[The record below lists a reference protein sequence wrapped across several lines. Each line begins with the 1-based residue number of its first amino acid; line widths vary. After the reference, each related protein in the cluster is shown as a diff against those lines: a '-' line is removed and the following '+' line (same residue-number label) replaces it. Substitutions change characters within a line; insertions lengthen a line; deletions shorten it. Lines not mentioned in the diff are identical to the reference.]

1 MNKPYHAHPSVNFAL
16 NYLRTLGCPI
26 TGEVVLAAQMLW
38 GETQDHETT
47 ATDTSIILSGE
58 LLQRAMLT
66 LCSGK
71 PQTIELA
78 VPMLDVM
85 HGTVQAVADELE
97 HELPGT
103 GNDMMEPK

>member
-1 MNKPYHAHPSVNFAL
+1 MNKPYHTHPTVNFAL

-38 GETQDHETT
+38 GETQDHEPT
-47 ATDTSIILSGE
+47 AADTSVILSAE

-71 PQTIELA
+71 RQIIELA
-78 VPMLDVM
+78 VPMLDVL
-85 HGTVQAVADELE
+85 HGTVQAVAEELG
-97 HELPGT
+97 HELP
-103 GNDMMEPK
+103 DARDVSKEQS

>member
-1 MNKPYHAHPSVNFAL
+1 MNNPYHAHPTVNFAL

-26 TGEVVLAAQMLW
+26 TSEVVLAAQMLW
-38 GETQDHETT
+38 GETQDHEPT

-58 LLQRAMLT
+58 LLQRAMMT

-78 VPMLDVM
+78 VPMLYVM
-85 HGTVQAVADELE
+85 HGTVQGVADELGY
-97 HELPGT
+97 ELPGT

>member
-1 MNKPYHAHPSVNFAL
+1 MNNPYHAHPTVNFAL

-38 GETQDHETT
+38 GETQDHEPT

-58 LLQRAMLT
+58 LLQRAMMT

-78 VPMLDVM
+78 VPMLYVM
-85 HGTVQAVADELE
+85 HGTVQGVADELGY
-97 HELPGT
+97 ELPGT

>member
-1 MNKPYHAHPSVNFAL
+1 MNKPYHPHPTVNFAL

-26 TGEVVLAAQMLW
+26 TSEVVLAAQMLW
-38 GETQDHETT
+38 GETQEHEPT
-47 ATDTSIILSGE
+47 AADAFVILSAE

-78 VPMLDVM
+78 VPMLGIM
-85 HGTVQAVADELE
+85 HGTVQAVADELGY
-97 HELPGT
+97 ELQGT

>member
-1 MNKPYHAHPSVNFAL
+1 MNKPYHSHPSVNFAL

-26 TGEVVLAAQMLW
+26 TSEVVLAAQMLW
-38 GETQDHETT
+38 GETQDHEPT
-47 ATDTSIILSGE
+47 AADTCIILSSE
-58 LLQRAMLT
+58 LLQRAMMT

-78 VPMLDVM
+78 FPMLDVM
-85 HGTVQAVADELE
+85 HDTVQSVADQLGY
-97 HELPGT
+97 ELPCT

>member
-1 MNKPYHAHPSVNFAL
+1 MNKPYHPHPTVSFAL

-26 TGEVVLAAQMLW
+26 TSEVVLAAQMLW
-38 GETQDHETT
+38 GETQEHEPT
-47 ATDTSIILSGE
+47 AADAFVILSAE

-78 VPMLDVM
+78 VPMLGIM
-85 HGTVQAVADELE
+85 HGTVQAVADELGY
-97 HELPGT
+97 ELQGT
-103 GNDMMEPK
+103 GNDMMAPK

>member
-1 MNKPYHAHPSVNFAL
+1 MNKPYHPHPTVNFAL

-26 TGEVVLAAQMLW
+26 TSEVVLAAQMLW
-38 GETQDHETT
+38 GETQEHEPT
-47 ATDTSIILSGE
+47 AADACVILSAE

-78 VPMLDVM
+78 VPMLGIM
-85 HGTVQAVADELE
+85 HGTVQAVADELGY
-97 HELPGT
+97 ELQGT

>member
-1 MNKPYHAHPSVNFAL
+1 MNKPYHPHPTVNFAL

-38 GETQDHETT
+38 GETQDHEPT

-58 LLQRAMLT
+58 LLQRAMMT

-78 VPMLDVM
+78 VPMLYVM
-85 HGTVQAVADELE
+85 HGTVQGVADELGY
-97 HELPGT
+97 ELPGT

>member
-1 MNKPYHAHPSVNFAL
+1 MNKPYHSHPSVNFAL

-38 GETQDHETT
+38 GETQDHEPT
-47 ATDTSIILSGE
+47 AADTCIILSGE
-58 LLQRAMLT
+58 LLQRAMMT

-85 HGTVQAVADELE
+85 HDTVQSVADQLGY
-97 HELPGT
+97 ELPGT